1 MDKIPVIGVA
11 IVNGIHW
18 LNRLIWSIDY
28 PVNNLVIW
36 NNNGKGELDEQLDL
50 IKQIKHPLID
60 KIHVCNLPCTIPTS
74 LSFACSFISCKNPS
88 VNAIS

>member
-28 PVNNLVIW
+28 PVSNLVIW
-36 NNNGKGELDEQLDL
+36 DNNGKGELDAQLDL
-50 IKQIKHPLID
+50 IKEIKHL
-60 KIHVCNLPCTIPTS
+60 
-74 LSFACSFISCKNPS
+74 
-88 VNAIS
+88 